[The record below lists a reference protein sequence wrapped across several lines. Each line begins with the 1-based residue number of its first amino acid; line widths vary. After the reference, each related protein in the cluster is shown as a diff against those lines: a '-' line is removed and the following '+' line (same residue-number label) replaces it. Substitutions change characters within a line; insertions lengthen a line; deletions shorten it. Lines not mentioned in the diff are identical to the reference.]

1 MSEECKK
8 IKVNKIRCKNCGD
21 IIESKTVHDF
31 VTCKC
36 GNVSVD
42 GGKEV
47 TKSVKVT
54 KKKFMESLGTEEI
67 HTKLVDRFPEEIEVG
82 IIYVNKSGNTV
93 WIKGN

>member
-1 MSEECKK
+1 MDLNRV
-8 IKVNKIRCKNCGD
+8 ILD
-21 IIESKTVHDF
+21 KTLKFLITV
-31 VTCKC
+31 VMLNT
-36 GNVSVD
+36 VD